1 VFSKRHVLSL
11 ELAYQGT
18 ARAFAKAYH
27 VAGNLLLGPVV
38 FGALLASL
46 IKDRARRS
54 LGQQA
59 GEYHG

>member
-11 ELAYQGT
+11 EIACLGT

-38 FGALLASL
+38 LTGRPSGLS
-46 IKDRARRS
+46 
-54 LGQQA
+54 
-59 GEYHG
+59 

>member
-11 ELAYQGT
+11 ELACQGT

-38 FGALLASL
+38 LTGRPSGLS
-46 IKDRARRS
+46 
-54 LGQQA
+54 
-59 GEYHG
+59 